1 MARRRS
7 VFVPLFALALVAAF
21 GWVYFGPYLA
31 LKKLQAAA
39 ESGDIEAMNELV
51 DFPALRTSVKE
62 NAKTAVSR
70 ELSNRTRLPGVGAI
84 GGILA
89 GRVVNPVVDL
99 AVTPSGVAALTS
111 GRLPGGRDDDGAKRP
126 GVPKELKRKL
136 GYVGM
141 GRFEVRYVDRESGDE
156 RIALIMRRYG
166 LNWKLTGVRFVEAQT
181 R

>member
-7 VFVPLFALALVAAF
+7 PFVPLLALALVAAI
-21 GWVYFGPYLA
+21 GWVYFGPHMA

-62 NAKTAVSR
+62 NATTAVSR

-111 GRLPGGRDDDGAKRP
+111 GRLPTGRDEDGARRRGLPEGLKMKR
-126 GVPKELKRKL
+126 
-136 GYVGM
+136 GYEGM

-156 RIALIMRRYG
+156 RIALIMRRDG
-166 LNWKLTGVRFVEAQT
+166 LNWKLTGVRFVEAQA

>member
-7 VFVPLFALALVAAF
+7 PFVPLFALALCAAI
-21 GWVYFGPYLA
+21 GWTYFGPHMA
-31 LKKLQAAA
+31 LVKLQRAA

-84 GGILA
+84 GGMLA
-89 GRVVNPVVDL
+89 GRVVNPLVDL

-111 GRLPGGRDDDGAKRP
+111 GRLPGARSEDGAQRRGLPEGLKMKR
-126 GVPKELKRKL
+126 
-136 GYVGM
+136 GYEGM

-156 RIALIMRRYG
+156 RIALIMRRDG
-166 LNWKLTGVRFVEAQT
+166 LDWKLTGVRFVEPET

>member
-7 VFVPLFALALVAAF
+7 PFVPLLVLALVAAV
-21 GWVYFGPYLA
+21 GWIYFGPHMA

-39 ESGDIEAMNELV
+39 ESGDVEAMNELV

-70 ELSNRTRLPGVGAI
+70 ELSDRTRLPGVGAI

-111 GRLPGGRDDDGAKRP
+111 GRLPGARSKDGEKPRGLPEGLKMKR
-126 GVPKELKRKL
+126 
-136 GYVGM
+136 GYEGM
-141 GRFEVRYVDRESGDE
+141 DRFEVRYVDRESGDE
-156 RIALIMRRYG
+156 RIALIMRRDG
-166 LNWKLTGVRFVEAQT
+166 LNWKLTGVRFVDAET